1 MKQNSLPANF
11 TKTIDQAGGQILVDL
26 AGTGSGGASA
36 GGSVATLVFEVTA
49 ATPQSQITVSRIT
62 SSAAGGEALVFAAPE
77 PHTLA
82 VGQ

>member
-1 MKQNSLPANF
+1 
-11 TKTIDQAGGQILVDL
+11 
-26 AGTGSGGASA
+26 
-36 GGSVATLVFEVTA
+36 VATLVFEVTA